1 MPIGV
6 LSSYLPSSSFLLS
19 MSVFDASGLYFC
31 GRNYNHSIIIRYE
44 GRKKEGVESLKCEI

>member
-1 MPIGV
+1 
-6 LSSYLPSSSFLLS
+6 

-44 GRKKEGVESLKCEI
+44 GRKKEGVESLKNEI